1 MLTQEEKVLKVLQ
14 QIPFVAASYRKI
26 VDALKDVLPA
36 EEVYMVLGTLVADG
50 KINMAMNSKGDP
62 EYSIKW
68 NPQIDEE
75 RKLITREFNKRF
87 NEKTI
92 FLPRYEGYVAN
103 LEENFFGEG
112 YNELLDSYKEL
123 SDEYVKWHRN
133 AKTGVVYPPKM
144 HSLSS
149 ANVLAFNVLAG
160 LELDPSQ
167 VEYGVEFEVIAA
179 EPMRDRPEEISA
191 PKAEFD
197 AIVNYAD
204 AIDFVQADFLEH
216 FYQPFRQSMWAY
228 QFGNRYLFDN
238 EEAVELWRAF
248 AKKAN
253 YVYFNGYDVLKT
265 LVAIYSDVLAN
276 PADYQGKKVTLLNIG
291 WNVSKESNFKAL
303 ASFQASY
310 DEEAKRAEE
319 QFNEFLSKLP
329 LPEGTTLNY
338 QYLTVEEVADNLSDA
353 AKEYVKNR
361 YVGF

>member
-26 VDALKDVLPA
+26 VDALKEVLPA
-36 EEVYMVLGTLVADG
+36 EEVYMALGQLVAEG
-50 KINMAMNSKGDP
+50 KITMAMNSKGDP

-68 NPQIDEE
+68 NPQVDEE

-92 FLPRYEGYVAN
+92 FFPRYEGYVAN
-103 LEENFFGEG
+103 LEDNFFGEG
-112 YNELLDSYKEL
+112 YNELLDAYKEL
-123 SDEYVKWHRN
+123 DLEYVKWHRN

-149 ANVLAFNVLAG
+149 ANVLAYNVLAG
-160 LELDPSQ
+160 LELDSNQ

-204 AIDFVQADFLEH
+204 AVDFVQADFLEH

-228 QFGNRYLFDN
+228 QFGTRYLFDN
-238 EEAVELWRAF
+238 DEAVELWKAF
-248 AKKAN
+248 ARKAN

-265 LVAIYSDVLAN
+265 LVAIYSDILAN
-276 PADYQGKKVTLLNIG
+276 PEDYQGKKVNLLNVV
-291 WNVSKESNFKAL
+291 WNVSNDSYFKAL
-303 ASFQASY
+303 ANFQAAY
-310 DEEAKRAEE
+310 DEEAKRAEV
-319 QFNEFLSKLP
+319 QFNEFLNTLP
-329 LPEGTTLNY
+329 LPEGTTLSY
-338 QYLTVEEVADNLSDA
+338 QYLTVEEVADNLSEEV
-353 AKEYVKNR
+353 KEYVKNR

>member
-36 EEVYMVLGTLVADG
+36 EEVYMALSQLVTEG
-50 KINMAMNSKGDP
+50 KISMAMNAKGDP

-68 NPQIDEE
+68 NTQVDEE

-92 FLPRYEGYVAN
+92 FFPRYEGYVAN
-103 LEENFFGEG
+103 LEDNFFGEG
-112 YNELLDSYKEL
+112 YNELLDAYKEL
-123 SDEYVKWHRN
+123 DLEYVKWHRN

-149 ANVLAFNVLAG
+149 ANVLAYNVLAG
-160 LELDPSQ
+160 LELDPNQ

-191 PKAEFD
+191 PKALFD

-204 AIDFVQADFLEH
+204 AVDFVQADFLEH

-228 QFGNRYLFDN
+228 QFGTRYLFDN
-238 EEAVELWRAF
+238 DEAVELWKAF
-248 AKKAN
+248 ARKAN

-265 LVAIYSDVLAN
+265 LVAIYSDVFAN
-276 PADYQGKKVTLLNIG
+276 PEDYQGKKVNLLNVA
-291 WNVSKESNFKAL
+291 WNVSKDSNFKAL
-303 ASFQASY
+303 ANFQASY
-310 DEEAKRAEE
+310 DEEARRAEV
-319 QFNEFLSKLP
+319 QFNEFLNTLP
-329 LPEGTTLNY
+329 LPEGTTLSY
-338 QYLTVEEVADNLSDA
+338 QYLTVEEVADNLSEEV
-353 AKEYVKNR
+353 KEYVKNR